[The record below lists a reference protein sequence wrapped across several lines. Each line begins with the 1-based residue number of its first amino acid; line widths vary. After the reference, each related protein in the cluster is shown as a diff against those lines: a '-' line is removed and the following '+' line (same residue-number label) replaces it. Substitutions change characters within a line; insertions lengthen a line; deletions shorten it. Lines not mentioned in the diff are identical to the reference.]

1 MNYLLYIKHNKFF
14 DERGIFLLSLFT
26 RGYIIYSIISHS
38 CDKRKKK
45 KKNKLRYS
53 HIFSQFILTYLGG
66 RKK

>member
-1 MNYLLYIKHNKFF
+1 MNEVFSYY
-14 DERGIFLLSLFT
+14 RYSLEVILFIVSSRT
-26 RGYIIYSIISHS
+26 V
-38 CDKRKKK
+38 KRK